1 MSKGADGDIQVARCM
16 AEANLVN
23 GDLVEILADW
33 KEEDTENKTKHR
45 LALACSKPPHSSL

>member
-1 MSKGADGDIQVARCM
+1 M

-33 KEEDTENKTKHR
+33 KEKDTENKGKHR
-45 LALACSKPPHSSL
+45 LALACGKPPQLPSALPDWAIGLYKTY